1 MTDQIYLLIQ
11 TSLIVLLS
19 CVDGFTALV
28 EHPEWFQ

>member
-1 MTDQIYLLIQ
+1 MSDQIYLLIQ
-11 TSLIVLLS
+11 AWLIVLLS